1 MGNSVQLDLTVMEVS
16 PAFELLCLNCH
27 EMMAGD
33 QVEAHSTV
41 CTEVTEQVTFAEQHP
56 ELHIEID
63 FKLRKLTDVLH
74 RRVWECQHK
83 GHVAEASISFLHYM
97 LKVSQD
103 ATALHVY
110 DHSSLSTLLSLLSNL
125 KTTTRLFVSSKTPRM
140 WMYAARLAILLK
152 DKASLCSATQ
162 ASPMTIA
169 AEGNQLTSFS
179 TASLS
184 QHNTV
189 SRNSKHTDT
198 SSLKDD
204 IQFTMPRGSKG
215 QLEDDCVSASGASDI
230 TRASSIASFTTDY
243 RMIPD
248 GLSEYGSAK
257 TDFESDQQRYFY
269 SQCFA
274 VKLSFE
280 STHPA
285 QYISVPQLY
294 QTVKQRQIPPEQWP
308 KFIYGELER
317 ASLKAMSSS

>member
-1 MGNSVQLDLTVMEVS
+1 MELPS
-16 PAFELLCLNCH
+16 AFELLCLNCH

-33 QVEAHSTV
+33 QVEEHSTV

-83 GHVAEASISFLHYM
+83 GHVAEASLSFLHYL

-103 ATALHVY
+103 ATVLHVY
-110 DHSSLSTLLSLLSNL
+110 DNSSSSTLLNLLSNL

-140 WMYAARLAILLK
+140 WMYAARLAVLLK
-152 DKASLCSATQ
+152 DKASLCSSTTHSPAIAT
-162 ASPMTIA
+162 AVDGSP
-169 AEGNQLTSFS
+169 LTSFS
-179 TASLS
+179 TAVFS
-184 QHNTV
+184 HDIV
-189 SRNSKHTDT
+189 SAAT
-198 SSLKDD
+198 SSRDRDRDNLKDG
-204 IQFTMPRGSKG
+204 IRFTMPRGGKG

-248 GLSEYGSAK
+248 SLSEYGSGKA
-257 TDFESDQQRYFY
+257 DFESDQQRYFY

-285 QYISVPQLY
+285 QYVSVPQLY
-294 QTVKQRQIPPEQWP
+294 QTVKQRQIPPEHWP
-308 KFIYGELER
+308 KFIHGELER
-317 ASLKAMSSS
+317 AASKTMSSS